1 MKKEYETKDYRFLII
16 IVSLLVLTLAFGI
29 FLEKLG
35 KDLID
40 DSSALP
46 DTADEIQ
53 GAGVIFSEV
62 LTNNGGV
69 YISEDGLCCDFVE
82 IYNSD
87 SRTVSLFGY
96 GLSDRTDRVKW
107 AFPDMEIGPGEY
119 IVVNL
124 TGKSMDGLNASFK
137 LSSTGGEELILVN
150 NKGKI
155 VDAVK
160 LQAIGKNQSIIRN
173 ERTWEITSYP
183 TPGFEN
189 SEAGLSSYRNSLFGS
204 ENSEITI
211 NEFLCKNEGN
221 YINEH
226 DRSDG
231 YVEFI
236 NSSDHIVAL
245 SDYYLSDNLS
255 APFKFR
261 LPKTYLAPG
270 EVFLLYCGDN
280 SFAPEEYT
288 GFGLQNKSGSLFI
301 SKEGKIID
309 RVDYENVPN
318 GCAYIMGD
326 NGEYYVSN
334 ALSPG
339 YPNSSQGVEDFQ
351 KEYIKTSKGLIIS
364 EVMSS
369 NNSVLPQNGY
379 MFYDW
384 IELFNNSGS
393 PVKLSEYSLTT
404 DIASPGLFALP
415 DVTLDPGAYYI
426 IMCSGDTALS
436 NDSYVHSN
444 FKIGTAESIYL
455 TKGSSVVDS
464 VFIYDIPLEYSYSRD
479 KEFGWTY
486 TSRPTPGSANGSGYR
501 TISPV
506 PQIEL
511 PSGIY
516 NDVSSISVAISGQ
529 GKIYY
534 TTDGSD
540 PTTSSRLY
548 TGPISVWS
556 TTVIKAATLIEGSM
570 ISANACSSFI
580 VNDPHKMPVASL
592 SLDPWEYY
600 VLYENYYTDGLI
612 YQGNFELF
620 ENDGSVSCP
629 CGITIS
635 GKSGKIYTKKNYGL
649 KFEGEYGA
657 KSLDY
662 KVFDD
667 LDCSSFDSI
676 ILRGGSNA
684 EMSLPWKDEFASRLA
699 QDSLLTRMSKTCA
712 LYINGDYKG
721 IFNIREKITPGMLA
735 AHHNV
740 DKSGFNIENW
750 SGGVEAGEDVWTQA
764 KNWGLTHDLSSD
776 ENYYTF
782 CKMVDVEDLCD
793 LWIFQMY
800 MNNPDIYN
808 IRVYSHPDIDDGRCK
823 FIFFDLDLAFYGPNG
838 NYLSSI
844 PFNYSGYAEDLSGH
858 SYDMRINLKL
868 LQNSKFRQ
876 LFLERLSYHL
886 HNSLST
892 DNTLALFDYYTALYA
907 PEIERDL
914 YTNGYSTEWYYSNI
928 DEFRWIIAN
937 RTWTLMS
944 YAQSYFGLSSS
955 EMSEVFGDL
964 W

>member
-1 MKKEYETKDYRFLII
+1 MQKEYETKDHKFL
-16 IVSLLVLTLAFGI
+16 VVLVTLLILTLCLGI
-29 FLEKLG
+29 YLEK
-35 KDLID
+35 ISVEMMD
-40 DSSALP
+40 DSSLLP
-46 DTADEIQ
+46 ETAEEIR
-53 GAGVIFSEV
+53 GAGIIISEV

-69 YISEDGLCCDFVE
+69 YISGDGLCRDFVE
-82 IYNSD
+82 LYNSE
-87 SRTVSLFGY
+87 SKAVSLFGY

-124 TGKSMDGLNASFK
+124 TGKSMDGLNADFK
-137 LSSTGGEELILVN
+137 LSSTGGEQLILVN
-150 NKGKI
+150 SKGKVI
-155 VDAVK
+155 DAVK
-160 LQAIGKNQSIIRN
+160 LQAMGKNQSIIRKGSG
-173 ERTWEITSYP
+173 WEITSSP
-183 TPGFEN
+183 TPGYEN
-189 SEAGLSSYRNSLFGS
+189 SEEGLAAYRSGLIGTETS
-204 ENSEITI
+204 DITV

-226 DRSDG
+226 GRSDG
-231 YVEFI
+231 YIEFI
-236 NSSDHIVAL
+236 NSSDHIIAL
-245 SDYYLSDNLS
+245 SDYYLSDDLS
-255 APFKFR
+255 VPFKFR
-261 LPKTYLAPG
+261 LPGTYLAPG
-270 EVFLLYCGDN
+270 EIALLYCGDN

-288 GFGLQNKSGSLFI
+288 GFGLQNKTGSIFI
-301 SKEGKIID
+301 SKDGKIIS
-309 RVDYENVPN
+309 RIDYENVPN

-326 NGEYYVSN
+326 NGSYFISN
-334 ALSPG
+334 SLSPG
-339 YPNSSQGVEDFQ
+339 YPNDSKGVEDFQ
-351 KEYIKTSKGLIIS
+351 RASMKTPKGFIIS

-369 NNSVLPQNGY
+369 NSSVLPQNGY
-379 MFYDW
+379 QFYDW
-384 IELFNNSGS
+384 IELYNNTGS
-393 PVKLSEYSLTT
+393 SLSLADYTVTT
-404 DIASPGLFALP
+404 DISDPYMYTLQ
-415 DVTLDPGAYYI
+415 DVTIDPGAYYI
-426 IMCSGDTALS
+426 LMCSGDPALS

-444 FKIGTAESIYL
+444 FKIGNAESIYL
-455 TKGSSVVDS
+455 LKNGVVQDS
-464 VFIYDIPLEYSYSRD
+464 VFVFGIPSEYSYSRARD
-479 KEFGWTY
+479 FGWEY
-486 TSRPTPGSANGSGYR
+486 TSRPTPGSANGTGYR
-501 TISPV
+501 TISPA

-516 NDVSSISVAISGQ
+516 EDVSSLSVAISGQ

-540 PTTSSRLY
+540 PTSRSKLY
-548 TGPISVWS
+548 TGPINVWS
-556 TTVIKAATLIEGSM
+556 TTVIKAAAILEGSM

-580 VNDPHKMPVASL
+580 VNDPHKMPVVSL
-592 SLDPWEYY
+592 SLDPWDYY
-600 VLYENYYTDGLI
+600 VLYENYYTDGLV

-620 ENDGSVSCP
+620 DDNGSVSCP
-629 CGITIS
+629 CGINIS

-662 KVFDD
+662 KIFDN

-676 ILRGGSNA
+676 VLRGGSNA

-699 QDSLLTRMSKTCA
+699 QDCLLTRMSKTCA

-721 IFNIREKITPGMLA
+721 IFNIREKINPGMLA
-735 AHHNV
+735 AHCNV
-740 DKSGFNIENW
+740 DKSKFSIENW
-750 SGGVEAGEDVWTQA
+750 SRGVEAGENVWSQA
-764 KNWGLTHDLSSD
+764 LDWGLTHDLSSD
-776 ENYYTF
+776 ENYYAF

-808 IRVYSHPDIDDGRCK
+808 IRVYSHPDVDDGRCK
-823 FIFFDLDLAFYGPNG
+823 FIFFDLDLAFYGPSG

-868 LQNSKFRQ
+868 LQNSRFRH

-892 DNTLALFDYYTALYA
+892 ENTLALFDYYTSLYA
-907 PEIERDL
+907 PEIDRDL

-944 YAQSYFGLSSS
+944 YAQSYFGLSSA